1 VAVAAD
7 SSAEGSWDFAA
18 GDAPEE
24 VLAREDGQSCSRCL
38 GYKAKADLAH
48 GEARYWQ
55 AMHGRA
61 VERAAQ
67 LNARIE
73 ELKAQL
79 RERERLLFGRKSER
93 SKGKSERQSAKGTRR
108 GRGQQRGAAGHGRRR
123 RAELPAVEETWDLD
137 PQQRCCP
144 QCQCPYDPLEGTED
158 SEVVEVEVKAHRR
171 VIRRRRYR
179 RTCQCPAQPG
189 IVTAPGPPKLIPK
202 GALGVSVWV
211 LILID
216 KFLFQRPTYR
226 LLADLRWTHGLH
238 IAQGTVTGG
247 LAQLKPLFD
256 PLVKAIMA
264 KSLTEK
270 HWHADETRWPV
281 FVEWEGKQGHR
292 WQLWVFQSK
301 STVVFQVEPTRSSAV
316 PLAYFGESA
325 TGILSVDRYSAYK
338 VLLKSGR
345 IVLAFCWAHV
355 RRDFLGVAKDWGG
368 QHEAWALAWVEKI
381 AQLYRL
387 NDQRLGV
394 LDDPPALATAQL
406 WLRAAVEEME
416 KSCRAQL
423 ADRELIG
430 VRHKVLKSL
439 SAHWSG
445 LVVFVD
451 HPEVPMDNNVAERA
465 HRNPV
470 VGRKNYYGSG
480 AEWSARLAAMMFTI
494 FQTLLLWKLNPR
506 LWLSEYLQA
515 CAHNGGRA
523 PADAESFLPWNL
535 SEERRTQLT
544 AISARGSPD
553 SS

>member
-1 VAVAAD
+1 MAVAAD

-93 SKGKSERQSAKGTRR
+93 GKGKSERQSAKGTRR

-123 RAELPAVEETWDLD
+123 RDELPAVEETWDLD

-216 KFLFQRPTYR
+216 TFLFQRPTYR

-256 PLVKAIMA
+256 LLVQAIRA

-494 FQTLLLWKLNPR
+494 FQTLRLWKINPR
-506 LWLSEYLQA
+506 LWLSEYLHA

-544 AISARGSPD
+544 AVSARDGPD